1 MPSQIR
7 NEEKMTD
14 QFPKGFLWG
23 TATASFQIE
32 GYTAADG
39 RGESIWDRFCAT
51 PGKIVNGDTGDPAC
65 ESYVRYPE
73 DIALMQAMGT
83 NAYRFSIAWPR
94 IIPSGDGTVNVKG
107 LDYYDR
113 LVDALLAANIKPVP
127 TLYHWDLPQALQDK
141 QGWANEII
149 IDAFARYVDVAV
161 TRLGDR
167 VKMWSTLNEP
177 WCIALLG
184 HLTGEHAPGLTD
196 LKTALQ
202 VSHNV
207 LVAHGTAVPIIRERC
222 PDGQVGIVLN
232 MYPCYPMMDTEADQ
246 QATDLEHARFNL
258 WFLDPLMGRG
268 YPANAW
274 ESYADEVP
282 DIKPGSLET
291 IACPLDFLG
300 LNYYSRRVVHDPAGG
315 EGPILHQRDGNNV
328 SARDWEIYPVGLSD
342 LLTWLHKDYPEI
354 PEIIV
359 TENGTALDD
368 IMEPDGKVH
377 DPKRAEFLK
386 QHFVRALK
394 AIEQGVP
401 LTGYFI
407 WTLMDN
413 FEWAFGTS
421 SRFGLA
427 YVDFDTQKRTLKD
440 SGHWFARVAR
450 SNALVD

>member
-1 MPSQIR
+1 
-7 NEEKMTD
+7 MTN

-32 GYTAADG
+32 GCTTADG

-94 IIPSGDGTVNVKG
+94 IIPNGDGTVNAKG

-141 QGWANEII
+141 QGWANEIT
-149 IDAFARYVDVAV
+149 IDAFVRYTDISVG
-161 TRLGDR
+161 RLGDR

-177 WCIALLG
+177 WCVAELG

-207 LVAHGTAVPIIRERC
+207 LRAHGAAVPVIRERC
-222 PDGQVGIVLN
+222 PDGKVGIVLN
-232 MYPCYPMMDTEADQ
+232 MYPCYPMTNTEADRR
-246 QATDLEHARFNL
+246 ATELHHARFNL
-258 WFLDPLMGRG
+258 WYLNPLMGRG
-268 YPANAW
+268 YPENAW
-274 ESYADEVP
+274 ESYADDVP
-282 DIKPGSLET
+282 EIKPGALET
-291 IACPLDFLG
+291 IAAPLDFLG

-315 EGPILHQRDGNNV
+315 QGPILHQRDGNNV
-328 SARDWEIYPVGLSD
+328 SARDWEIYPSGLYD

-359 TENGTALDD
+359 TENGIALDD
-368 IMEPDGKVH
+368 VIAPDGQIH
-377 DPKRAEFLK
+377 DPKRSDYLK
-386 QHFVRALK
+386 QHFAHALK
-394 AIEQGVP
+394 AIEHGVP
-401 LTGYFI
+401 LGGYFI

-413 FEWAFGTS
+413 FEWSFGTS

-440 SGHWFARVAR
+440 SGHWFGRVTRA
-450 SNALVD
+450 NALVD

>member
-1 MPSQIR
+1 
-7 NEEKMTD
+7 MTD

-32 GYTAADG
+32 GYTTADG

-94 IIPSGDGTVNVKG
+94 IIPSGDGTVNAKG

-113 LVDALLAANIKPVP
+113 LVDALLASNIKPVP

-149 IDAFARYVDVAV
+149 IDAFARYVDITVA
-161 TRLGDR
+161 RLGDR
-167 VKMWSTLNEP
+167 VKTWSTINEP
-177 WCIALLG
+177 WCVALLG
-184 HLTGEHAPGLTD
+184 YLTGEHAPGLTD

-246 QATDLEHARFNL
+246 RATELHHARFNL
-258 WFLDPLMGRG
+258 WYLNPLMGRG
-268 YPANAW
+268 YPKNAW
-274 ESYADEVP
+274 ESYADDVP
-282 DIKPGSLET
+282 EIKPGALET
-291 IACPLDFLG
+291 IAAPLDFLG
-300 LNYYSRRVVHDPAGG
+300 LNYYSRSVVHDPTGG
-315 EGPILHQRDGNNV
+315 EGPILHQRDESNV
-328 SARDWEIYPVGLSD
+328 SARDWEIYPSGLYD
-342 LLTWLHKDYPEI
+342 LLAWLHKDYPEI

-359 TENGTALDD
+359 TENGIALDD
-368 IMEPDGKVH
+368 VMASDGQVH
-377 DPKRAEFLK
+377 DPKRTDYLK
-386 QHFVRALK
+386 QHFAQALK
-394 AIEQGVP
+394 AIEHGVP

-440 SGHWFARVAR
+440 SGRWFGRVTRA
-450 SNALVD
+450 NALVD